1 MAKISNT
8 SAYPNISNLDAADY
22 LIITD
27 AENNLMTKT
36 ATLAQVSSLV
46 AQPYTSYV
54 ANFSQNGT
62 ADPVASELQNTTGL
76 SFTWTRNSSGVY
88 DITPSVANVA
98 NKAWWMIAGYGAAED
113 KQVFAKQIGTTNSR
127 FVNID
132 TTTGVAEDVISSGH
146 VEIRIYP

>member
-8 SAYPNISNLDAADY
+8 SAYPNISNIDAADY

-62 ADPVASELQNTTGL
+62 AAPVASELQNTTGL
-76 SFTWTRNSSGVY
+76 SFTWTRSSPGVY
-88 DITPSVANVA
+88 DITPSSPFKAG
-98 NKAWWMIAGYGAAED
+98 KAWWMIAGYGAAED
-113 KQVFAKQIGTTNSR
+113 KQVFGKYVGTTYSR
-127 FVNID
+127 FLNID
-132 TTTGVAEDVISSGH
+132 TTTGVAEDVINEGH

>member
-8 SAYPNISNLDAADY
+8 SAYPNISNIDAADY

-54 ANFSQNGT
+54 ANFSQSGT
-62 ADPVASELQNTTGL
+62 AAPVAVELQNTTGL
-76 SFTWTRNSSGVY
+76 SFTWSRNGTGVY
-88 DITPSVANVA
+88 DITPSSPYKSGKV
-98 NKAWWMIAGYGAAED
+98 WWMIAGRGGTSD
-113 KQVFAKQIGTTNSR
+113 LQVFGKYVGTALSR
-127 FVNID
+127 FEQLNITSAAAAD
-132 TTTGVAEDVISSGH
+132 SIDEGH

>member
-8 SAYPNISNLDAADY
+8 AAYPNISNIDAADY

-27 AENNLMTKT
+27 KENNLMTKT

-54 ANFSQNGT
+54 ANFTQS
-62 ADPVASELQNTTGL
+62 ADAAPVVIELQNTTGRTFVW
-76 SFTWTRNSSGVY
+76 SRSSSGVY
-88 DITPSVANVA
+88 DITPSVAYAA

-113 KQVFAKQIGTTNSR
+113 KQVFAKEVGTTRSR

-132 TTTGVAEDVISSGH
+132 TTTGVVEDGVVSGH
-146 VEIRIYP
+146 LEIRIYP

>member
-8 SAYPNISNLDAADY
+8 AAYPNISNIDAADY

-27 AENNLMTKT
+27 KENSLMTKT

-54 ANFSQNGT
+54 ANFTQSGG
-62 ADPVASELQNTTGL
+62 AAPVVIELQNTTGKTFVW
-76 SFTWTRNSSGVY
+76 SRSSPGVY

>member
-8 SAYPNISNLDAADY
+8 AAYPNISNIDAADY

-27 AENNLMTKT
+27 KENSLMTKT

-54 ANFSQNGT
+54 ANFTQSGG
-62 ADPVASELQNTTGL
+62 AAPVVIELQNTTGKTFVW
-76 SFTWTRNSSGVY
+76 SRSSPGVY

-113 KQVFAKQIGTTNSR
+113 KQVFAKEVGTTNSR

-132 TTTGVAEDVISSGH
+132 TTTGVAEDIISSGH